1 MTQRTLSPKPVLE
14 VVLFLFLFSPVPT
27 VGQFVLPFLYM
38 PLKPLFPQTLGTLSK
53 HLKVTSEHVRIKKEW
68 NFTQIYG
75 ENIDKIQTSASGII
89 APLLFDPSNL
99 TDLDYSWSYNISFT
113 EADLS
118 LSSPQFVK
126 ARTAAYMQEELLKI
140 VSQKFRFD
148 LNSVASSLGIQEADL
163 WTSFNPANWTA
174 LVHVVIEESSSSFTR
189 LLELPSVNYL
199 AKLVDISTAD
209 LLNANLSR
217 FEDLV
222 FPFIRKKAILDTNT
236 TSHLINSSGI
246 VFGKSHN
253 DVTVGNFAHEN
264 LTLCIAEFGIL
275 YNLTTEQT
283 KAIGKATFYQ
293 ISLVCGVS
301 FESIKDLTLPEV
313 SWRVVGSVHLAPPC
327 PVLISIKGKSI
338 SSFASLINPQ
348 TTTVLELLTTVSN
361 LTWREVHLAVDA
373 SLPDWEFVDSVTLS
387 QLADISGFS
396 LESLKNDAVSEA
408 VELVF
413 RTRAN
418 GKLIRRTE
426 AHRLFIRDL
435 LEKKYNLTLNEVAN
449 LTKTPE
455 VSLISASAPWLFRS
469 FLNATISY
477 FGLNFSEIVSTLQ
490 VSKGEL
496 FNLPRQEWM
505 NVITAIIDPVL
516 KSAAANLQMS
526 TEDLL
531 QLLGISSV
539 EPSISKLKDLIR
551 TEIREA
557 KENKRRFETD
567 PIDLYLSQNSVSETD
582 YLNSTVLSL
591 GLAATGYNSNELKR
605 LYGFSEDGIFILGSL
620 RIGQLPLYCALN
632 TSAIKGRTFF
642 NITAELVGNK
652 GTPANCKSTKFYLA
666 ARVNNMSLL
675 QTEFSLFSNAT
686 ISYVILVEKT
696 TNLPWRLNVWAFD
709 LKAEDWTVLY
719 VLNEDSYNGLGTTG
733 NYQSTT
739 LFQIFKES
747 VQLQANNNNKLRS
760 KLQQNRDPALIILYK
775 TFETTEEELVH
786 LSRKT
791 EQEYRVLYP
800 IEVFSL
806 MIEHYLVDKFN
817 VSLNSIAVSLDVKPG
832 DIEKL
837 SPTEWP
843 EMIPYVEA
851 EIIRSGQ
858 YKLGVSRHD
867 FAKLMQATPDD
878 LQNFKL
884 AQLKDKWN
892 GVVTRLLKGK
902 MDLREKSVSQVVSEI
917 GEEVESL
924 NGETVLAFIE
934 HRVNVTKDEVVIL
947 YNFSPIAIDVLSNYT
962 FAELPGLCEWPKD
975 NLFQKKAFEI
985 IVSLLGYNNNNN
997 NNDISCRKISTV
1009 AAASSITV
1017 EEWATKFGLHVN
1029 DSASLLLLFG
1039 GLFKL
1044 PWPKI
1049 AWAVNASLR
1058 DWPILGAVSLNNVA
1072 MLTGSQTTQNMKL
1085 QKSFREITM
1094 QLLGLPENSY
1104 AQYKSMY
1111 RSSLVIYAS
1120 DLFGVNASKICFA
1133 DCDIVDILWNSLL
1146 QLNMVITFD
1155 PYVLPQELNSS
1166 RYEFNLTIPS
1176 QWPLLVQPVI
1186 RESYLKAS
1194 LSLDLDRG
1202 RLSSLL
1208 QMTTSPV
1215 LDLNL
1220 VQYQAVFVESIRPY
1234 IDAKHAYSNSR
1245 LAVLIASKGL
1255 TLSAVKNKRVFDVI
1269 NAVLSVPAQNISFI
1283 FNWTEQGGAK
1293 LRSYHLVDVAS
1304 YRGTTLESLGNE
1316 TLSVLVQY
1324 IFSSL
1329 DLPTIPPTTLP
1340 PCKRGFE
1347 RVGNAVTCSD
1357 RNECSSRER
1366 CGDDSLCQNY
1376 LGGFDC
1382 ECKDPGHFK
1391 VDVDSNCEPCKT
1403 FSGTLTISN
1412 RELSFTLKNRS
1423 TEEFYDMKEI
1433 FETTVT
1439 NELKKSS
1446 VGEYYYG
1453 CRVKDL
1459 RSGSIIVDFLIF
1471 TSPDFAGTMQE
1482 IRDALVGRVN
1492 NTKLGSF
1499 NVTASEVAVEDFDEC
1514 MAHQDNC
1521 GHHATCVNKEGS
1533 FECKCNDGFEG
1544 DGISCEGGFLKTMW
1558 WTVIVAAF
1566 LLLLIIIIIVCLI
1579 VKRPKP
1585 LGRYALEMTDA
1596 VYKLEPNSRNSGESS
1611 KVSYRKGDVYYKD
1624 KDGNSISGTGN
1635 RPNMLTN
1642 GHGLDQRSHTLPF
1655 AQEDETQPSSSTRD
1669 KTPLELAMERNKR
1682 ISGEIP
1688 PAAKTPFELAVER
1701 NAWNNNTY
1709 EEAKDLKLSELPI
1722 ASIKSSDTVHLDH
1735 CL

>member
-1 MTQRTLSPKPVLE
+1 MTHKTLPRKPVFE

-38 PLKPLFPQTLGTLSK
+38 PLKSLFPDAIASKPK
-53 HLKVTSEHVRIKKEW
+53 HLKVTSEHVRIHEKWTLSQTYEKTM
-68 NFTQIYG
+68 NRIQYLAGAVLGSFDIY
-75 ENIDKIQTSASGII
+75 A
-89 APLLFDPSNL
+89 SNL
-99 TDLDYSWSYNISFT
+99 TDLDYSWSYNIFFT
-113 EADLS
+113 EAEPS
-118 LSSPQFVK
+118 LSNPQIVQAK
-126 ARTAAYMQEELLKI
+126 TAEYMQEELLKI

-148 LNSVASSLGIQEADL
+148 LNSVASTLGIQVTEL
-163 WTSFNPANWTA
+163 WTSFDPANWTA
-174 LVHVVIEESSSSFTR
+174 LVHAVIEESSSSFTR

-199 AKLVDISTAD
+199 AKLVDITTAD

-236 TSHLINSSGI
+236 TSHLINASGI
-246 VFGKSHN
+246 VPGRSHD
-253 DVTVGNFAHEN
+253 DVAVWEILQKHEN
-264 LTLCIAEFGIL
+264 LTLSIAEFGIL
-275 YNLTTEQT
+275 YNLTTEQA

-293 ISLVCGVS
+293 IFLVCEVS
-301 FESIKDLTLPEV
+301 FESIKDVTLPEV
-313 SWRVVGSVHLAPPC
+313 SRRTVGSVHIGPPC

-338 SSFASLINPQ
+338 SSFASVIDPQ
-348 TTTVLELLTTVSN
+348 TATVLEMLTTVSN

-387 QLADISGFS
+387 QLAVVSGFS
-396 LESLKNDAVSEA
+396 LESLENDTVNEA

-418 GKLIRRTE
+418 GTLIRRTE

-435 LEKKYNLTLNEVAN
+435 LEKKFNLTLNEVAN

-455 VSLISASAPWLFRS
+455 ASLINASAPWLFRS

-477 FGLNFSEIVSTLQ
+477 FGLNLSEIVGTLQ
-490 VSKGEL
+490 VSKDEL

-505 NVITAIIDPVL
+505 NVISAIIDPVL
-516 KSAAANLQMS
+516 KSAAADLQMS

-531 QLLGISSV
+531 QLVGISLV
-539 EPSISKLKDLIR
+539 EPSISKLKELIR
-551 TEIREA
+551 TQIPEA
-557 KENKRRFETD
+557 KEKKRKFETD
-567 PIDLYLSQNSVSETD
+567 PINLYLSQNFISETD

-642 NITAELVGNK
+642 NITAQLVGNK
-652 GTPANCKSTKFYLA
+652 GIPANCKSTRFYLA

-686 ISYVILVEKT
+686 ISYVSLVEKT

-709 LKAEDWTVLY
+709 LKAEDWTVLF
-719 VLNEDSYNGLGTTG
+719 VLNEDSYKGLVTSG
-733 NYQSTT
+733 NYQSST
-739 LFQIFKES
+739 LLQIFKES
-747 VQLQANNNNKLRS
+747 VQLQADGNPGLRL
-760 KLQQNRDPALIILYK
+760 KVQENRGPTLDNLYNLFN
-775 TFETTEEELVH
+775 TSEEELIH
-786 LSRKT
+786 LSS
-791 EQEYRVLYP
+791 ESEGNYRALSTK
-800 IEVFSL
+800 EVFSR
-806 MIEHYLVDKFN
+806 MIEHYLVGKFN
-817 VSLNSIAVSLDVKPG
+817 VSRNSIAVSLDVKPV

-843 EMIPYVEA
+843 EMIPYVIA

-858 YKLGVSRHD
+858 HKLGVSLHD
-867 FAKLMQATPDD
+867 FAKLMQATPDG
-878 LQNFKL
+878 LQNFTL

-902 MDLREKSVSQVVSEI
+902 TALTEESLLQVVPGIAE
-917 GEEVESL
+917 ESL
-924 NGETVLAFIE
+924 NDETVLVFLE
-934 HRVNVTKDEVVIL
+934 HRVNVTKNESIIL
-947 YNFSPIAIDVLSNYT
+947 YNFSSIAIDVLGNYT
-962 FAELPGLCEWPKD
+962 FAELPDLCNLPKD

-985 IVSLLGYNNNNN
+985 IVSLLGH
-997 NNDISCRKISTV
+997 NNDMSCRKISAV

-1017 EEWATKFGLHVN
+1017 EEWTAKFGFQVN
-1029 DSASLLLLFG
+1029 ESVSLLLLFED
-1039 GLFKL
+1039 LFKL

-1049 AWAVNASLR
+1049 AWAVSASLR

-1072 MLTGSQTTQNMKL
+1072 MLTSQTTQNMKL

-1094 QLLGLPENSY
+1094 QLLGLPDSLY
-1104 AQYKSMY
+1104 AQYKSTY
-1111 RSSLVIYAS
+1111 RSSLVNYAS
-1120 DLFGVNASKICFA
+1120 DLFGVNASKICF
-1133 DCDIVDILWNSLL
+1133 DCDVVDILWNSLL
-1146 QLNMVITFD
+1146 QLNMVIMFD
-1155 PYVLPQELNSS
+1155 PYVLPQELSSS

-1176 QWPLLVQPVI
+1176 QWPLLVQPII

-1194 LSLDLDRG
+1194 LALDLDRG

-1208 QMTTSPV
+1208 QTTTSAV

-1220 VQYQAVFVESIRPY
+1220 VQYQAVFVESIRPF
-1234 IDAKHAYSNSR
+1234 IDAKYAYSNSR
-1245 LAVLIASKGL
+1245 LADLVASKGL
-1255 TLSAVKNKRVFDVI
+1255 TLSAVNDTSVFAVI
-1269 NAVLSVPAQNISFI
+1269 DAVLSVPVQNVSFI
-1283 FNWTEQGGAK
+1283 FNWTEQGRAK
-1293 LRSYHLVDVAS
+1293 LRSYHLVEVAR

-1357 RNECSSRER
+1357 KNECSSKER

-1412 RELSFTLKNRS
+1412 RELSLPLKSRS
-1423 TEEFYDMKEI
+1423 TEDFYDMKEN

-1471 TSPDFAGTMQE
+1471 TSPDFAGTIQE
-1482 IRDALVGRVN
+1482 IQDALVGRVN
-1492 NTKLGSF
+1492 GSKLGSF

-1566 LLLLIIIIIVCLI
+1566 LLLLIVIIIVCLI

-1596 VYKLEPNSRNSGESS
+1596 VYKLEPNTRNSGESS

-1642 GHGLDQRSHTLPF
+1642 GHRLDQRSHTLPF
-1655 AQEDETQPSSSTRD
+1655 AQEDETQPNSSTRD

-1688 PAAKTPFELAVER
+1688 PATKTPFELAVER